1 MLFFYQHYPGQD
13 ALLIGWL
20 KFFFEI
26 VIDYLSFDGFFKK
39 KEKKTWNRRNFGLF
53 CLSRFNVIIILPSH
67 IRLRVIF
74 GSKDTSYLNW
84 PDILQLF
91 DGIKHFISWI
101 PGLKSMKN
109 RVLTLGTD
117 RHIQK
122 CCIQARVNIYALYTF
137 FRLAEVTSE
146 HLFWH

>member
-1 MLFFYQHYPGQD
+1 MASL
-13 ALLIGWL
+13 
-20 KFFFEI
+20 
-26 VIDYLSFDGFFKK
+26 KK
-39 KEKKTWNRRNFGLF
+39 KKKKPETEEILVYFAFRDLM
-53 CLSRFNVIIILPSH
+53 LIIILPSH